1 MLFHW
6 EIQTLIAYE
15 INYNTDTAK
24 SASYLNLRL
33 EIDGENRLR
42 TQLYNK
48 RWLQF
53 SHSEHPISMK
63 RTLVNWYNLCSIQIM
78 FNLWN
83 KIPVPFV
90 HISLMK
96 RYGKVEF
103 ITSKD
108 SWSPSWFD
116 LWLQNVCDTVDH
128 EYVTFDVVKSSP
140 FNVHDLLRIFYTSNT
155 TVATSRAVT
164 IYPSGASRFDYG
176 FSSRLCIAQSIVF
189 CVALCRPLV
198 VISSFLPLYCL
209 SFDLRLL
216 INHEDATYHN
226 CYQKLFR
233 YITQLSIYN
242 YIINDILCC
251 NTITTAFKMLIEDI
265 WHWHF
270 DSYEKLR
277 IPKEMFL
284 SVLLGQ
290 FYSWNMIW
298 GMT

>member
-1 MLFHW
+1 
-6 EIQTLIAYE
+6 
-15 INYNTDTAK
+15 
-24 SASYLNLRL
+24 
-33 EIDGENRLR
+33 
-42 TQLYNK
+42 
-48 RWLQF
+48 
-53 SHSEHPISMK
+53 
-63 RTLVNWYNLCSIQIM
+63 M

-128 EYVTFDVVKSSP
+128 EYVTFVVVKSSP
-140 FNVHDLLRIFYTSNT
+140 FNVHNLLRIFYTSNT

-216 INHEDATYHN
+216 INHEEATYHN

-251 NTITTAFKMLIEDI
+251 NTITTTFKMLIEDI
-265 WHWHF
+265 WNSDISIPTKNCVFQMRCFFLYYWGSSTVETWFEEWH
-270 DSYEKLR
+270 SKSL
-277 IPKEMFL
+277 MFADDNRCI
-284 SVLLGQ
+284 SVMDYIVTNTTHYRSSNGPQSSTTTDNHVDTL
-290 FYSWNMIW
+290 FVCCSNNSFSSI
-298 GMT
+298 TVSF